1 MPIRMASI
9 RGLKLAMIGNPAALM
24 AKAAAATVAARAIPG
39 RRAVGAG
46 FGLMGEALTAGR
58 TIPV

>member
-1 MPIRMASI
+1 
-9 RGLKLAMIGNPAALM
+9 
-24 AKAAAATVAARAIPG
+24 VAARAIPG